1 MRTHT
6 IKLEEG
12 KDVPQ
17 SLWGT
22 EISVN
27 RYESAEEAIAAGAY
41 SETRAV
47 IDKAEGQRL
56 IEVRAAIRAALK
68 GGKSLEDAVA
78 AGNKV
83 QIKPTR
89 FADPN
94 APKTPK
100 SSGEIKRAKAVQ
112 DDVFEAIRANLDNEK
127 NLNTLRKLA
136 PKVYTDE
143 RIAEVRAAVEA
154 EAASTGETK

>member
-17 SLWGT
+17 QFWGT
-22 EISVN
+22 EISVD
-27 RYESAEEAIAAGAY
+27 RYESIQEGLGAGAY
-41 SETRAV
+41 SEERAV

-56 IEVRAAIRAALK
+56 IEVRDKIRKALK
-68 GGKSLEDAVA
+68 AGKTLDEAIAASKAV
-78 AGNKV
+78 V
-83 QIKPTR
+83 VKPTR

-94 APKTPK
+94 APKAPK
-100 SSGEIKRAKAVQ
+100 SSGEIKKAKAVA
-112 DDVFEAIRANLDNEK
+112 DDVADAIRNNLDNPK
-127 NLNTLRKLA
+127 NLAVLQKLA

-154 EAASTGETK
+154 EKQAA

>member
-17 SLWGT
+17 TLWGT

-27 RYESAEEAIAAGAY
+27 RYESAAEAIAAGAY
-41 SETRAV
+41 SEERAV

-94 APKTPK
+94 APKTP
-100 SSGEIKRAKAVQ
+100 
-112 DDVFEAIRANLDNEK
+112 IRCWMP
-127 NLNTLRKLA
+127 R
-136 PKVYTDE
+136 
-143 RIAEVRAAVEA
+143 
-154 EAASTGETK
+154 